1 MFGRLMVAV
10 AAVLLVAGMAALPDL
25 VKPAA
30 GAAARTQAGTVVPTT
45 VTAGGTTKF
54 CGAGFA
60 PGAPIEVLVGTD
72 SAQAVT
78 ASTDGGF
85 CLDLRA
91 MAGADGAA
99 NLLAVG
105 RTPDGGLLN
114 VTGGAHIRAGAA
126 ALEQTAPPAVGPF
139 DFSNR
144 QVVLGLW
151 ATAAVLA
158 VLVGLVGVGVQ
169 RRRCEFAPAGTPSA
183 QE

>member
-30 GAAARTQAGTVVPTT
+30 GAPARTQAGTVVPTT

-78 ASTDGGF
+78 ASADGGF

-91 MAGADGAA
+91 MAGSDGAA
-99 NLLAVG
+99 DLLAVG
-105 RTPDGGLLN
+105 PTPDGGLLN
-114 VTGGAHIRAGAA
+114 VTGGAKIQAAA
-126 ALEQTAPPAVGPF
+126 ALEQTGPPAVGPF

-151 ATAAVLA
+151 AAAAVLA

-169 RRRCEFAPAGTPSA
+169 RRRCEIAPAVA